1 MQRRAHES
9 TSGVPVQWPV
19 SVVQKPL
26 GLRQSEKIS
35 SKNFRVQRLEMAKQM
50 KNIRQQRADERDK
63 AAQIFTWCMVVAMH
77 QEEGIGATRLE
88 RACNEMHEFQQRYR
102 TKILTENRKSAT
114 DAMREDLKGIC
125 DFEVRL
131 PQTKAPR
138 NRREEQL
145 RMAQNEGAEIAWLV
159 MAATTHLTFGFGK
172 ERLAR
177 LKQETLDNY
186 RQYIGWVEQDGEAYA
201 MELLRRC
208 SEQALQEELKINDM
222 RESKDHI
229 LPGGSAEA
237 QRADMLRAM
246 EAVSAKMAAERG
258 ITRQPLAVLSQSEIS
273 RRMSAI

>member
-1 MQRRAHES
+1 
-9 TSGVPVQWPV
+9 
-19 SVVQKPL
+19 
-26 GLRQSEKIS
+26 
-35 SKNFRVQRLEMAKQM
+35 M

-145 RMAQNEGAEIAWLV
+145 RMAQ
-159 MAATTHLTFGFGK
+159 
-172 ERLAR
+172 
-177 LKQETLDNY
+177 
-186 RQYIGWVEQDGEAYA
+186 
-201 MELLRRC
+201 
-208 SEQALQEELKINDM
+208 
-222 RESKDHI
+222 
-229 LPGGSAEA
+229 
-237 QRADMLRAM
+237 RADMLRAM

>member
-1 MQRRAHES
+1 MN
-9 TSGVPVQWPV
+9 
-19 SVVQKPL
+19 K
-26 GLRQSEKIS
+26 
-35 SKNFRVQRLEMAKQM
+35 
-50 KNIRQQRADERDK
+50 
-63 AAQIFTWCMVVAMH
+63 
-77 QEEGIGATRLE
+77 GAV
-88 RACNEMHEFQQRYR
+88 
-102 TKILTENRKSAT
+102 
-114 DAMREDLKGIC
+114 REDLKGIC

-208 SEQALQEELKINDM
+208 SE
-222 RESKDHI
+222 
-229 LPGGSAEA
+229 
-237 QRADMLRAM
+237 
-246 EAVSAKMAAERG
+246 
-258 ITRQPLAVLSQSEIS
+258 
-273 RRMSAI
+273 

>member
-1 MQRRAHES
+1 
-9 TSGVPVQWPV
+9 
-19 SVVQKPL
+19 
-26 GLRQSEKIS
+26 
-35 SKNFRVQRLEMAKQM
+35 
-50 KNIRQQRADERDK
+50 
-63 AAQIFTWCMVVAMH
+63 
-77 QEEGIGATRLE
+77 
-88 RACNEMHEFQQRYR
+88 
-102 TKILTENRKSAT
+102 
-114 DAMREDLKGIC
+114 
-125 DFEVRL
+125 
-131 PQTKAPR
+131 
-138 NRREEQL
+138 
-145 RMAQNEGAEIAWLV
+145 MAQNEGAEIAWLV

-246 EAVSAKMAAERG
+246 EAVSAIDAMLGLYETYCAQSDNEALKRGLRIIKAMYIDETAKPVEQIAMQENVSARQVYRDHDAAVDKISMLMFG
-258 ITRQPLAVLSQSEIS
+258 IDALE
-273 RRMSAI
+273 MS

>member
-1 MQRRAHES
+1 
-9 TSGVPVQWPV
+9 
-19 SVVQKPL
+19 
-26 GLRQSEKIS
+26 
-35 SKNFRVQRLEMAKQM
+35 M

-145 RMAQNEGAEIAWLV
+145 RMAQNEGAEIAWLGYGGNN
-159 MAATTHLTFGFGK
+159 APDL
-172 ERLAR
+172 RL
-177 LKQETLDNY
+177 
-186 RQYIGWVEQDGEAYA
+186 RQGTACPLEAGNA
-201 MELLRRC
+201 G
-208 SEQALQEELKINDM
+208 Q
-222 RESKDHI
+222 
-229 LPGGSAEA
+229 LPAIHRMG
-237 QRADMLRAM
+237 RAGR
-246 EAVSAKMAAERG
+246 
-258 ITRQPLAVLSQSEIS
+258 
-273 RRMSAI
+273 